1 MIKKHYVI
9 HTRNFKQTLD
19 LGLALRKVH
28 RAIKLNQKAWI
39 KLYIDMNT
47 ELRLKIKNDFE

>member
-28 RAIKLNQKAWI
+28 RAIKFNQKSWI

>member
-28 RAIKLNQKAWI
+28 RAIKFNQKAWI
-39 KLYIDMNT
+39 NLYIDMNT

>member
-1 MIKKHYVI
+1 MI

-28 RAIKLNQKAWI
+28 RAIKFNQKAWI

>member
-28 RAIKLNQKAWI
+28 RSIKFNQKAWI

>member
-19 LGLALRKVH
+19 LGLTLREVH
-28 RAIKLNQKAWI
+28 RAIKFNQKAWI